1 MNGFDTK
8 ASASIAQDTFLN
20 GQGLEAVKKMGRDK
34 DPEALRQMARQ
45 FESLFVQQ
53 MLKSMRAA
61 SESFG
66 EGNYMNSSET
76 QFYSDML
83 DQQWSLELSK
93 GRGMG
98 LADTLYQQ
106 LLKTY
111 GQYLLNDSNNKG
123 TDVSSLDAL
132 VQQQALQFDPRRVS
146 QRVADAA
153 EPAEPLAGQPGAS
166 KTTSDAPVVA
176 TGAAGFIDAIK
187 PYANWAAQTLGVAP
201 QALMAQAA
209 LETGWGKHLVR
220 DDAGSSFNLFNIK
233 AGKSWSGDTVTVK
246 TTEYTNGEVQSI
258 DAAFRRYG
266 SLQESF
272 SDYIA
277 LMQKPRYQNALAQ
290 GQNADA
296 YVEQLQ
302 QAGYATDPEYANKL
316 KAIMQREDF
325 AGSSALA
332 AYQQHVGNQ

>member
-106 LLKTY
+106 LLKSY
-111 GQYLLNDSNNKG
+111 GQYLPNDKTN
-123 TDVSSLDAL
+123 DVSSLDPFA
-132 VQQQALQFDPRRVS
+132 QPQALQFDSRRVS
-146 QRVADAA
+146 QRVASIS
-153 EPAEPLAGQPGAS
+153 EPVKTLTGQPN
-166 KTTSDAPVVA
+166 APQTVAEAPAVA
-176 TGAAGFIDAIK
+176 TGTAGFIDAIR

-246 TTEYTNGEVQSI
+246 TTEYADGEAQSVE
-258 DAAFRRYG
+258 AAFRRYG

-272 SDYIA
+272 SDYIE

-290 GQNADA
+290 GKDAEA

-302 QAGYATDPEYANKL
+302 HAGYATDPQYANKL
-316 KAIMQREDF
+316 KSIMQREDF
-325 AGSSALA
+325 AGSNAVA